1 MIDTESPAWRQTH
14 LIVQILPFVAAEEV
28 FALKG
33 GTGIN
38 LFLLDL
44 PRLSVD
50 IDLTYLPRQPYAE
63 AVAGIDAGLRRIA
76 EVLRG
81 VSPGYEVT
89 EGQARDGGHI
99 DTLTVKVRD
108 VAVKIETNATMREA
122 LLPVRKLDTRPRVQ
136 ELLGFAQA
144 TVLGD
149 ADLYGGK
156 IVAALDRQHPRDLF
170 DVKLLLDRSGMTD
183 DIFRSFVLHL
193 AGHKGVIAHTLEP
206 RRKPIAR
213 LFEDQFQG
221 MAELDVSVL
230 ALEEARE
237 HLVREIHRR
246 LGDREKRFLLSVK
259 KREPEWGLIAF
270 AGAERWPP
278 IAWKL
283 HNLGRMDPARHQRA
297 VSNLEQVLER
307 IG

>member
-89 EGQARDGGHI
+89 EGQARYGGHI